1 MDEAR
6 AAYSKLLRQDYN
18 YADGE
23 ARRRLDALKSN

>member
-18 YADGE
+18 YDADAKPAGGWM
-23 ARRRLDALKSN
+23 L